1 MKKMVTFLLAVLM
14 IIIMIPSK
22 VFAAEK
28 DKDVT
33 PSGIAYSDIKSSI
46 DKYIEERKAGLAS
59 CEVSVFDGNGVIC
72 NAYYGHSDIENNI
85 ACDEQTVYEWASTS
99 KIMVWVSV
107 MQQYERGSID
117 LNADI
122 REYLPSGF
130 LTKLQY
136 PNEKITMI
144 NLMNHNA
151 GFQESFYEN
160 EEAKPGDVYEN
171 LEAAVRACECYQ
183 AFHVGEHT
191 AYSNWGTALAAYI
204 VERTSGMDYVTY
216 VNENIFKRI
225 GMEHTSI
232 DPIQRDN
239 EWVASKRRE
248 LKCYGRYADP
258 KNNVDLGE
266 CRYAVQ
272 LFPAG
277 AAIGTLGDLSL
288 LGQALAAKDCPLF
301 EKNGTRDEMFSA
313 TSYYGDTKV
322 EKNCHGL
329 WAQQHKVMTVGH
341 DGNSGGC
348 TCALEINPVSGL
360 GIAIMVNEPGET
372 AFTCGIPVLLYGHM
386 TDREEYRN
394 AAKVKDDKDI
404 SGTYY
409 FSRSIVKGAAKAS
422 QYVMFFPL
430 SRNSDGTY
438 SAKILGF
445 TFSDFEY
452 YSLGNGQYVSVDNG
466 REMFVYIRD
475 GVYEM
480 PFMDCIKSTTGML
493 PTVVCYGF
501 IVFGLLCILVVIIKL
516 IAFAGRK
523 IRKSDMKYTA
533 EEKMILFQQA
543 IYGVSGIIFYLF
555 IMAIGSSNQVFT
567 TVSCLLAALLGI
579 ISLIN
584 CGALCVM
591 TVRNDVKWKKTL
603 RQYVWAL
610 LGAAYAAF
618 IIGMQL
624 FNFWTL

>member
-1 MKKMVTFLLAVLM
+1 MKKTVTMLLAVLM
-14 IIIMIPSK
+14 ILIAIPSN

-28 DKDVT
+28 ERGVT
-33 PSGIAYSDIKSSI
+33 PSGIAYSDIKNSI
-46 DKYIEERKAGLAS
+46 DRYIDERRAGLAS
-59 CEVSVFDGNGVIC
+59 CAISVFDGNGEIC
-72 NAYYGHSDIENNI
+72 NGYYGHSDIENNI
-85 ACDEQTVYEWASTS
+85 ACDDQTVYEWASTS
-99 KIMVWVSV
+99 KIMVWISV
-107 MQQYERGSID
+107 MQQYERGNID

-122 REYLPSGF
+122 RDYLPSGF

-136 PNEKITMI
+136 PDEKITMI

-216 VNENIFKRI
+216 VNENIFKI
-225 GMEHTSI
+225 LGMEHTSI
-232 DPIQRDN
+232 DPMQRDN

-277 AAIGTLGDLSL
+277 AAIGTLGDLSK

-301 EKNGTRDEMFSA
+301 EKNSTRDEMLSA

-348 TCALEINPVSGL
+348 TCSLEIDPASGL

-386 TDREEYRN
+386 TDRDEYRN
-394 AAKVKDDKDI
+394 ASMAIDDTDI

-409 FSRSIVKGAAKAS
+409 FLRSLISGAAKAS
-422 QYVMFFPL
+422 RYTMFFPL
-430 SRNSDGTY
+430 SRNPDGTY

-445 TFSDFEY
+445 NFSDFEY
-452 YSLGNGQYVSVDNG
+452 TSLGNNGYISVDNG
-466 REMFVYIRD
+466 REMFVYVKD

-480 PFMDCIKSTTGML
+480 PYMDCIKSTTGML
-493 PTVVCYGF
+493 PTFICYGF
-501 IVFGLLCILVVIIKL
+501 IIFGILCILVIFIKL
-516 IAFAGRK
+516 IALVVRK
-523 IRKSDMKYTA
+523 IRKSEKKYTA
-533 EEKMILFQQA
+533 EDKMILLQQA
-543 IYGVSGIIFYLF
+543 IYGISGVIFYLF
-555 IMAIGSSNQVFT
+555 IMAVGSCNKVFT
-567 TVSCLLAALLGI
+567 TVSCLLAAILGI
-579 ISLIN
+579 LSLVN
-584 CGALCVM
+584 GFLLCVR
-591 TVRNDVKWKKTL
+591 TLKSNAKAKTKIK
-603 RQYVWAL
+603 QYVWAL